1 MTLDVIGA
9 GFGRTGTLS
18 LKGALER
25 LGFGPC
31 YHMVEVIEHP
41 EHVAFW
47 QRATE
52 GAEVDWDEILA
63 GYRAA
68 VDWPACNFYAALA
81 ARYREAKVILTL
93 RDPER
98 WYESAR
104 QTIFPRIMREV
115 APDDAVARARSRMQR
130 KVVIE
135 QALGGDITDREHV
148 LAVFRKHVAEVQ
160 RAIPPERLLVYR
172 VADGW
177 APLCRFLERP
187 VPDDPFPHVNATDD
201 FHRRFRD

>member
-18 LKGALER
+18 LKGALEC

-41 EHVAFW
+41 EHVALW
-47 QRATE
+47 RRAAAGE
-52 GAEVDWDEILA
+52 AVDWEELFS

-68 VDWPACNFYAALA
+68 ADWPACNFYEALA
-81 ARYREAKVILTL
+81 ARYPKAKVILTV
-93 RDPER
+93 RAPER
-98 WYESAR
+98 WYASACE
-104 QTIFPRIMREV
+104 TIFPRILRPI
-115 APDDAVARARSRMQR
+115 AADDAVARARAAMQHEI
-130 KVVIE
+130 VIE
-135 QALGGDITDREHV
+135 QALGGDSGDRARV
-148 LAVFRKHVAEVQ
+148 LAAFRRHNEEV
-160 RAIPPERLLVYR
+160 RRTIPPGRLLVYR

-187 VPDDPFPHVNATDD
+187 VPDEPFPHVNSSDD
-201 FHRRFRD
+201 FRRRFHD

>member
-1 MTLDVIGA
+1 MTLAVIGA

-18 LKGALER
+18 LKGALEQ

-41 EHVAFW
+41 EHVGFW
-47 QRATE
+47 ERAAA
-52 GAEVDWDEILA
+52 GDRVDWDQILS

-68 VDWPACNFYAALA
+68 VDWPACNFYAPLA
-81 ARYREAKVILTL
+81 EHYPEAKVILTE

-104 QTIFPRIMREV
+104 ATIFPRITRAV
-115 APDDAVARARSRMQR
+115 APGDAVALARARMQR
-130 KVVIE
+130 AIVIE
-135 QALGGDITDREHV
+135 QAFGGEIADRAHV
-148 LAVFRKHVAEVQ
+148 LAVFREHLAAV
-160 RAIPPERLLVYR
+160 RRTIPPERLLVYR

-177 APLCRFLERP
+177 APLCRFLGRP
-187 VPDDPFPHVNATDD
+187 VPDAPFPHANSTED
-201 FHRRFRD
+201 FRRRFTD